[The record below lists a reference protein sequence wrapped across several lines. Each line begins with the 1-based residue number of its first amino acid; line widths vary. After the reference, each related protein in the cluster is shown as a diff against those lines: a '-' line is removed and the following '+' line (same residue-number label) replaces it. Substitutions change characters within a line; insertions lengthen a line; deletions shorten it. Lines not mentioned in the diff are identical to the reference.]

1 MGAAVHA
8 IVDRR
13 GAAGAHLA
21 GDRWFV
27 DETYVKVAGVWS
39 YLYRAVDQHGQV
51 IYCCVSKRRDIAAA
65 RTFFTAVLTVH
76 GDPGRGHH

>member
-8 IVDRR
+8 HVDRR
-13 GAAGAHLA
+13 GPALRYLA

-27 DETYVKVAGVWS
+27 DETYVKVAAVWS

-51 IYCCVSKRRDIAAA
+51 IDVY
-65 RTFFTAVLTVH
+65 H
-76 GDPGRGHH
+76 